1 MRFEKTKGFYD
12 TSRLGDLLY
21 VFHKNHKI
29 YLNNALLKHG
39 ISLIQVLCI
48 VMIYTGDELNQKDL
62 ADGLYLSKG
71 AITKAINKLEKNSY
85 VTREKLKEDKRQY
98 ILKLTPKGES
108 IIPLIEEINN
118 EWEKKMDFK
127 NLTPEFYETFKQL
140 TAKSIDLN

>member
-71 AITKAINKLEKNSY
+71 AITKAKIGRAH
-85 VTREKLKEDKRQY
+85 V
-98 ILKLTPKGES
+98 
-108 IIPLIEEINN
+108 
-118 EWEKKMDFK
+118 
-127 NLTPEFYETFKQL
+127 
-140 TAKSIDLN
+140 

>member
-48 VMIYTGDELNQKDL
+48 VMIYIPHS
-62 ADGLYLSKG
+62 AVKG
-71 AITKAINKLEKNSY
+71 HSGGTVHPSLGS
-85 VTREKLKEDKRQY
+85 
-98 ILKLTPKGES
+98 S
-108 IIPLIEEINN
+108 
-118 EWEKKMDFK
+118 
-127 NLTPEFYETFKQL
+127 
-140 TAKSIDLN
+140 TAT

>member
-1 MRFEKTKGFYD
+1 MEEREE
-12 TSRLGDLLY
+12 RLSNFMLWQSAYSEL
-21 VFHKNHKI
+21 VF
-29 YLNNALLKHG
+29 
-39 ISLIQVLCI
+39 
-48 VMIYTGDELNQKDL
+48 
-62 ADGLYLSKG
+62 DGLYLSKG

-127 NLTPEFYETFKQL
+127 NLNPEFYETFKQL